1 MLPDVCKYRSGI
13 IYQRIKITHKT
24 IDCIQQTLLFND
36 AGLCQELD
44 SFGYFVINFVTRHDL
59 ILIADSRCLLYA
71 FSKRSTLVDQ
81 IGSENN
87 P

>member
-1 MLPDVCKYRSGI
+1 MLPDVCKHRSGI
-13 IYQRIKITHKT
+13 IYQRIEIAHKT

-36 AGLCQELD
+36 AVFCQEID

-59 ILIADSRCLLYA
+59 ILVADSLCLLYA
-71 FSKRSTLVDQ
+71 FSKRSTFVDQ

>member
-13 IYQRIKITHKT
+13 IYQRIKIAHKT
-24 IDCIQQTLLFND
+24 IYCIQQTLLFND
-36 AGLCQELD
+36 TIFYQEID

-81 IGSENN
+81 ISSENN